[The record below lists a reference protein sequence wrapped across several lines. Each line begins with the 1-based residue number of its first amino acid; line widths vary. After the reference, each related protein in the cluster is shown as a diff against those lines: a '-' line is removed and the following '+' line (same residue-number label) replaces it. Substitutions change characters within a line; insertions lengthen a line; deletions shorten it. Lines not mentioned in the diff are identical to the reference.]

1 MPNNTYDI
9 ALTIGEAKE
18 FHLLDEI
25 KFKYFKDYCEDEI
38 IYGTADYDISSDV
51 LIGENEVNIK
61 LELDWNQGI
70 RTHEVEIYRRYN
82 TSSPFA
88 MKMLDWI
95 NEEEEEES
103 EWVNG
108 VIPECEKCGTQF
120 EEDGN
125 NYNEKDGVEIC
136 NDCEEDEEQ
145 KDTGFINVIMAK
157 QRLKKM
163 MEESDN
169 WG

>member
-1 MPNNTYDI
+1 MSNNTYDI
-9 ALTIGEAKE
+9 SLTIGEAKE

-61 LELDWNQGI
+61 LELDWMEGI
-70 RTHEVEIYRRYN
+70 RTHEVEIYRIYN

-88 MKMLDWI
+88 LKMLDWI
-95 NEEEEEES
+95 NEEEEEEES

-108 VIPECEKCGTQF
+108 VIPECEKCGTKF
-120 EEDGN
+120 DEDGN
-125 NYNEKDGVEIC
+125 NYNEKDGEEIC
-136 NDCEEDEEQ
+136 NDCEEEE
-145 KDTGFINVIMAK
+145 
-157 QRLKKM
+157 
-163 MEESDN
+163 
-169 WG
+169 